1 MLSALVPCKSYQ
13 RELRVHTVR
22 PHNRPDHDD
31 DGDDD
36 GGDDDG
42 GDDDG
47 DDDSDRTLY
56 QADHTIA
63 LITMIMV
70 MRMWW

>member
-42 GDDDG
+42 

-70 MRMWW
+70 MGMWW